1 MGGTAAGRGPR
12 EPGPPR
18 ARSPGPR
25 GMTGSSDSFRAPTLV
40 GRRPVLVTGGA
51 GFIGSN
57 LADRLATE
65 GHDVL
70 VYDALARAGVERDLE
85 WLKSRHPQRISSVVA
100 DVRDEDALGRAAREA
115 SAVFHLA
122 AQGAVT
128 TSMVDPV
135 SDFDVNVRATV
146 SLLEALRG
154 RRETVPLL
162 CASTNKV

>member
-57 LADRLATE
+57 LADRLARE
-65 GHDVL
+65 GYDVL
-70 VYDALARAGVERDLE
+70 VYDALARPGVETNLE
-85 WLKSRHPQRISSVVA
+85 WLTKRHPQKISVVVG
-100 DVRDEDALGRAAREA
+100 DIRDEDAVAEAEIGRAH
-115 SAVFHLA
+115 V
-122 AQGAVT
+122 
-128 TSMVDPV
+128 
-135 SDFDVNVRATV
+135 
-146 SLLEALRG
+146 
-154 RRETVPLL
+154 
-162 CASTNKV
+162 

>member
-25 GMTGSSDSFRAPTLV
+25 GMTGSPDSFRAPSLV

-57 LADRLATE
+57 LADRLARE

-70 VYDALARAGVERDLE
+70 IYDALARPGVEGNLA
-85 WLKSRHPQRISSVVA
+85 WLRKRHPERISAVVA
-100 DVRDEDALGRAAREA
+100 DIRDEAALSE
-115 SAVFHLA
+115 
-122 AQGAVT
+122 
-128 TSMVDPV
+128 
-135 SDFDVNVRATV
+135 
-146 SLLEALRG
+146 
-154 RRETVPLL
+154 
-162 CASTNKV
+162 